1 MKSFLNN
8 NIKILSILQ
17 AKLGCYMQS
26 GGSHE
31 AEEEE
36 GQCWCLKKY
45 TFGIQL
51 CGVGKWALQPWNG
64 LEPTRSTWVA
74 SSLHTPRNS
83 HMWLNATAFVLERH
97 SLESLKYK

>member
-8 NIKILSILQ
+8 NIKILSVLQ

-51 CGVGKWALQPWNG
+51 CGVGK
-64 LEPTRSTWVA
+64 
-74 SSLHTPRNS
+74 
-83 HMWLNATAFVLERH
+83 
-97 SLESLKYK
+97 